1 MSRLRKTPA
10 DYGLP
15 EQFESFRP
23 KQEEALDF
31 LSRTTKRVRAICA
44 PTGSGKSII
53 AVADSLRAKTPT
65 AYVTDSR
72 SLQDQ
77 VMRTFE
83 CIGATDLRGRA
94 NYDCLLKE
102 DDPTYTC
109 EHGYAARCPYKG
121 TVHCPASQA
130 EMRAAASSLV
140 VTNYDKWIHAR
151 KYSQGLSHIKRVI
164 FDEGHEMPNA
174 LARAMQIT
182 LHHREIQEVLG
193 VSFPPI
199 HDAEFFSMWKPWA
212 GEARLV
218 AEEMMLRARARLVGA
233 DVKAAWVKHF
243 THMQNLVRRL
253 GILATANPN
262 NWVVQELEGGK
273 GYQFD
278 VISPGRY
285 AEAALLLRVP
295 EILVMSATLRPKTL
309 FMTGIGRDDFE
320 FKEFLSDFD
329 PKRCPIYYIP
339 TMRVDS
345 KAPNLDPLWIRLDQV
360 ASARRDRNGIVHTI
374 SYSRRDPILAHTRY
388 ASSMFLNERGEP
400 PTSMI
405 EQFKESYPGAILVS
419 PSVGQGHDFP
429 FKAAEWQFICKIP
442 FPPPSKILSA
452 RTELDKEYPYYL
464 AMHKLV
470 QTAGRIMRDA
480 KDMGETFI
488 PDEHCEW
495 FLPRYAHLAPK
506 SFGQFF
512 SRVNVLPQ
520 PPKRLE

>member
-1 MSRLRKTPA
+1 MAPQRMTPESV
-10 DYGLP
+10 GLP
-15 EQFESFRP
+15 EQFDAFRP

-31 LSRTTKRVRAICA
+31 LSRATKRVRAICA
-44 PTGSGKSII
+44 PTGSGKSVI

-77 VMRTFE
+77 VMDTFG

-102 DDPTYTC
+102 DDPSYTC

-121 TVHCPASQA
+121 TVHCPSSQA

-182 LHHREIQEVLG
+182 LRSHEIQDTLQ
-193 VSFPPI
+193 VSFPPV
-199 HDAEFFSMWKPWA
+199 HDAEFFSTWKPWA
-212 GEARLV
+212 VAARAV
-218 AEEMMLRARARLVGA
+218 AEILTLQARSKLVGS
-233 DVKAAWVKHF
+233 DIKSAWVKHF
-243 THMQNLVRRL
+243 THMQHLTRRL
-253 GILATANPN
+253 GILATANAN
-262 NWVVQELEGGK
+262 NWVVEEMSGGK

-285 AEAALLLRVP
+285 AESALLLKVP
-295 EILVMSATLRPKTL
+295 EIVVMSATLRPKTL
-309 FMTGIGRDDFE
+309 YMSGIGKDQFE

-345 KAPNLDPLWIRLDQV
+345 RAPTLDPLWIRLDQI

-374 SYSRRDPILAHTRY
+374 SYARRDPILAHTRY

-400 PTSMI
+400 PTEMI
-405 EQFKESYPGAILVS
+405 LQFKDSYPGAILVS

-452 RTELDKEYPYYL
+452 RMEHDPEYRCYI
-464 AMHKLV
+464 AMQKLV
-470 QTAGRIMRDA
+470 QAAGRIMRDSA
-480 KDMGETFI
+480 DQGETFI
-488 PDEHCEW
+488 PDEHCDW

-512 SRVNVLPQ
+512 TRVSVLPQ
-520 PPKRLE
+520 PPHRLA